1 MSIDSQFNPA
11 TPSSAFAALFP
22 GGVVAAE
29 LRAPGDA
36 RLLWPEEAR
45 SVANAVPKR
54 VQEFAAGRLCARRAL
69 AEFGVTQFPI
79 RAASDRQ
86 PVWPERLV
94 GSITHTTGLCAAV
107 VAERARVS
115 AIGVDSEVARA
126 VKQELWPSICT
137 AAELQWLDSLPAAQ
151 RPAAATLIFC
161 AKEAFYKCQY
171 PLVGQ
176 RLDFKDVGIAPL
188 AWGAAQGA
196 FGLVP
201 ARPLA
206 VIERAPGGVHGAY
219 RFHEQFV
226 SAGVC
231 VPAEPS
237 ILRIPLARYPK

>member
-1 MSIDSQFNPA
+1 MSIDSHFNPA
-11 TPSSAFAALFP
+11 TLSSTFAALFP
-22 GGVVAAE
+22 GAVAAAE

-36 RLLWPEEAR
+36 RLLFPEEAP

-69 AEFGVTQFPI
+69 AQFGVTRFPV
-79 RAASDRQ
+79 RAAYDRQ
-86 PVWPERLV
+86 PVWPEFLI

-107 VAERARVS
+107 VAERARVL
-115 AIGVDSEVARA
+115 ALGVDSEVAGS
-126 VKQELWPSICT
+126 VKQELWPSVCT
-137 AAELQWLDSLPAAQ
+137 AAELHWLDSLPDAQ
-151 RPAAATLIFC
+151 RPAAATLIFS

-176 RLDFKDVGIAPL
+176 RLDFQDVGVTPL
-188 AWGAAQGA
+188 AWGAAQGTFA
-196 FGLVP
+196 LVP

-206 VIERAPGGVHGAY
+206 VFERAPGCVHGAY

-231 VPAEPS
+231 VPAAAC
-237 ILRIPLARYPK
+237 R